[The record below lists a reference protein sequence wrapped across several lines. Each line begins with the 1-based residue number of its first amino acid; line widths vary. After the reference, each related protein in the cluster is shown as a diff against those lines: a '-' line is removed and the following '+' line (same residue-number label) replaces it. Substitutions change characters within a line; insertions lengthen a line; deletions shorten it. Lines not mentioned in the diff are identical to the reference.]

1 MEPGFQ
7 SGGRVT
13 AGQTIIRIEETD
25 FLYRVREAEANLAA
39 RRVALLEE
47 EEKAE
52 IARVQYE
59 AVYRRPGRCG
69 CHVIRESLSR

>member
-1 MEPGFQ
+1 M
-7 SGGRVT
+7 V
-13 AGQTIIRIEETD
+13 GQTIIRIEETD

-59 AVYRRPGRCG
+59 LYIAGQGDADATSAANP
-69 CHVIRESLSR
+69 SR